1 MFPYIVAF
9 LKSLNDRLQVNK
21 ENFLYDTILERL
33 DNTVLERLDNT
44 AIVEIVE
51 TIIYIFI
58 YKMHVL

>member
-33 DNTVLERLDNT
+33 DNT

-58 YKMHVL
+58 YMMHML